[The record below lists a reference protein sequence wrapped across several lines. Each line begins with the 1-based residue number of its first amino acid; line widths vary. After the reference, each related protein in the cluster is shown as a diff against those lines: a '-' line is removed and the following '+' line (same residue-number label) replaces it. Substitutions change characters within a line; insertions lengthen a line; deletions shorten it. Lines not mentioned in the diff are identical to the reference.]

1 MQNFEPVNALA
12 HSELHIDEQQL
23 PHLFERFHL
32 VNVELKE
39 AVQAASEYPLFFSK
53 VANSQRWAISAL
65 CGLGLNEN
73 VFVQDAEWV
82 AHYTPLSLQTL
93 PFSLQRNEANSESV
107 LLVDTASPAVST
119 QTGTALF
126 LSSKRPSAFLDS
138 KRKILEERTVAM
150 VQTAALLDEIASMG
164 LIRAVDIVIEFTD
177 DTQQRVGGL
186 AAVNEQQFQALSAE
200 QLLLL
205 NTKQCLSVLANILGS
220 VFQMNRLI
228 RLHNKKYPGRAISN
242 IKLETSKA

>member
-1 MQNFEPVNALA
+1 MQNFEPVNAQS
-12 HSELHIDEQQL
+12 HSEMRIDELQL
-23 PHLFERFHL
+23 PMLFERFHL

-39 AVQAASEYPLFFSK
+39 AVQAASEYPLFFSI

-65 CGLGLNEN
+65 CGFGLNEN
-73 VFVQDAEWV
+73 VFVQDNEWL

-93 PFSLQRNEANSESV
+93 PFSLQRGEGDSESA
-107 LLVDTASPAVST
+107 LLLDTTSAVVST
-119 QTGTALF
+119 QSGTALF

-138 KRKILEERTVAM
+138 KRKLLEKRTVAM
-150 VQTAALLDEIASMG
+150 AQTGALLEEIASMG
-164 LIRAVDIVIEFTD
+164 LIRAVDIVIEFAD
-177 DTQQRVGGL
+177 GTQQRVGGL
-186 AAVNEQQFQALSAE
+186 AAVNEQQFQALNAE
-200 QLLLL
+200 QLALL

-228 RLHNKKYPGRAISN
+228 RLHNKKYPGKAISN